1 MKEKKPLTA
10 EELYKKN
17 LKKSRWLHNLA
28 LPTFYTCLL
37 IAAIFAF
44 FALKNSIGNVFEILD
59 ALDKEKY
66 TGAEIQANYARLVAT
81 WGEWEIVGENNA
93 GLVIRYIN
101 IKNAIFSALA
111 ITQAICAITFFV
123 AGIIFGRLVLPGL
136 SKKYED
142 GNKELVDLTSLRAA
156 EQTDKIYKSK
166 KEWF

>member
-1 MKEKKPLTA
+1 M
-10 EELYKKN
+10 
-17 LKKSRWLHNLA
+17 
-28 LPTFYTCLL
+28 L
-37 IAAIFAF
+37 IAVIFAF
-44 FALKNSIGNVFEILD
+44 FALRNSIGNVFEILD

-111 ITQAICAITFFV
+111 ITQAICAVTFLI
-123 AGIIFGRLVLPGL
+123 AGIIFGKIVLPGL
-136 SKKYED
+136 SKKYAD